1 MRNLK
6 RALSLGLTAAMISGL
21 MVMGSS
27 AASYADVTSE
37 NNVEAIEV
45 LQAVGVMVGDE
56 DGNFNPDEYVTRNEM
71 AVVMSNL
78 LALNVSNF
86 TSSSIPFTDV
96 PDWAAPYVAACY
108 ADGITSGTS
117 DTTYGGDDTVTAAQ
131 AGLMMLKALGYFQY
145 SSDFGSDWQLAA
157 VRQASSI
164 DLYDGIDAGASTAM
178 TRNEVAQLALNALEA
193 TMVEASSDGSTIV
206 VGDITVSSNVSY
218 DERTT
223 SSTSSQYT
231 AISDDEIDGNYT
243 IELGEDL
250 YDGDLEKR
258 PSDTNSDVFGR
269 PAITW
274 EYQNDEIGTYAD
286 DPEETY
292 TEGVDK
298 DVLYDLIGSS
308 VYNDLE
314 DGDADLTVYLD
325 GEILAESDVDADS
338 VLEAFFVNGEDDDA
352 DFTGRGVLTQVYVDD
367 DNNVTI
373 TMIRTYVAQVDGD
386 YDADNEELVL
396 ASLDGTLDIPADT
409 LTLSSD
415 DFNNLD
421 QFADEDYVLIT
432 AAEDEVQTIE
442 AAEVITAT
450 VTAYTVG
457 SNVTADGS
465 RYYYNYTYTQARN
478 DDRTESVTYDLND
491 DYTLVLDNY
500 GYVVYSDGSEGVED
514 YVYVSDMADTLGV
527 RSEIEAEAYFVDGT
541 NEVITIDS
549 VNAYNDSG
557 RLTNVDADDYLDDYF
572 GDYDNGTWYI
582 YDKESD
588 GDYELTEVDED
599 DFRAGAV
606 TEDGVEVTSTG
617 SATVY
622 YGDNST
628 LRANSATVFVVN
640 DDDDVSVYTG
650 IREVPDITARA
661 SEKGDVIVA
670 AVMDGNYAEVVYID
684 ATYAT
689 ISGMSD
695 DRVYILDDNPDAS
708 TDSDDNDYYEFDA
721 IVNGEVGTIMTTDD
735 NYSVGLYTDV
745 SYDEN
750 DYVDDMQPVE
760 NDYEYEDFVAY
771 VIDDYAVEYE
781 DDVIAIGDVDIVLAD
796 GYTIFYNDDG
806 DAETWTASRLA
817 REFGSSFD
825 GIIYVFEDDDDQ
837 AVEIYVE
844 GSGSGSSGSS
854 SGSSSTSSRIVVDAD
869 ATTGGSEYDYEL
881 TVTKRNSSSALT
893 LSEALDAIVDYFDD
907 ENLTVVERTIVDG
920 AYVYTV
926 EDSRGFSCT
935 YGYEFDE
942 TADNNEVTIYVNGDT
957 VNVASGTT
965 LSDLAKEC
973 GKWMLGD
980 DGYES
985 IENSTV
991 KVTQGARYTIHSK
1004 VTLSGGTELYGE
1016 VGEAVDMTKLA
1027 GNYYKL
1033 NGDEEYLSVEDDAI
1047 TFTAADQTVD
1057 DGYIHV
1063 TVYDATNTETDE
1075 STYVKIDGTINF
1087 NVGNGTGYI
1096 VGVDNGDGDSD
1107 SFAYHEKDS
1116 ADSACT
1122 YTAGE
1127 EDLVIRKGYVQVT
1140 YVSDG
1145 ITGDGYALYS
1155 ATTINVDVNVSGLSS
1170 NVSYVVTFSG
1180 TGVNSGNS
1188 VNTFAT
1194 NDGSISLTD
1203 WPVSV
1208 TASTGDISV
1217 SISVAVAQ

>member
-86 TSSSIPFTDV
+86 TSSSILFTDV

-325 GEILAESDVDADS
+325 GEILAESDVTADS
-338 VLEAFFVNGEDDDA
+338 VLKAFFINGEDDDA
-352 DFTGRGVLTQVYVDD
+352 EYTGRGVLTQVYVDD

-557 RLTNVDADDYLDDYF
+557 RLVNVDADDYLDDYF
-572 GDYDNGTWYI
+572 GDYDNGAWYI
-582 YDKESD
+582 YDEQSD

-622 YGDNST
+622 YGNNST

-708 TDSDDNDYYEFDA
+708 TDSDDNDYYEYDA

-844 GSGSGSSGSS
+844 GDGVSSSGSS
-854 SGSSSTSSRIVVDAD
+854 SSGSDSSSTSSRIVVTSSASS
-869 ATTGGSEYDYEL
+869 SEDYDNAL

-893 LSEALDAIVDYFDD
+893 LSEALDAIEDYFDD
-907 ENLTVVERTIVDG
+907 NNLTVVERNIVSG
-920 AYVYTV
+920 AYVYEV
-926 EDSRGFSCT
+926 EESRGFSYT
-935 YGYEFDE
+935 YGYVFDE
-942 TADNNEVTIYVNGDT
+942 DANNNEVTIYVNGEAVD
-957 VNVASGTT
+957 VADGTT
-965 LSDLAKEC
+965 LGDLAETY
-973 GKWMLGD
+973 GSWRLV
-980 DGYES
+980 DGEYES
-985 IENSTV
+985 IENSIV
-991 KVTQGARYTIHSK
+991 KVTRGTRYTIHSMI
-1004 VTLSGGTELYGE
+1004 TLSDGTKLYGE
-1016 VGEAVDMTKLA
+1016 VGETVDMTELA
-1027 GNYYKL
+1027 GNWYTI
-1033 NGDEEYLSVEDDAI
+1033 NGTDYLSVETAI
-1047 TFTAADQTVD
+1047 TFDEDDQTVD

-1087 NVGNGTGYI
+1087 KVGNGTGYI

-1127 EDLVIRKGYVQVT
+1127 EDLVIRKGYVEVT
-1140 YVSDG
+1140 YGDN

-1155 ATTINVDVNVSGLSS
+1155 ATTIDVDVTISGLNSGV
-1170 NVSYVVTFSG
+1170 NYVVTFSG
-1180 TGVNSGNS
+1180 TGVDSGETVTVTATDSSINLSDWS
-1188 VNTFAT
+1188 VKVTPS
-1194 NDGSISLTD
+1194 GSD
-1203 WPVSV
+1203 VSV
-1208 TASTGDISV
+1208 SV
-1217 SISVAVAQ
+1217 SATPAK

>member
-231 AISDDEIDGNYT
+231 SISDDEIDGNYT

-325 GEILAESDVDADS
+325 GEILAESDVTADS
-338 VLEAFFVNGEDDDA
+338 VLKAFFINGEDDDA
-352 DFTGRGVLTQVYVDD
+352 EYTGRGVLTQVYVDD
-367 DNNVTI
+367 NNNVTI

-386 YDADNEELVL
+386 YDADNEELIL
-396 ASLDGTLDIPADT
+396 ATLDGTLDIPVDT

-557 RLTNVDADDYLDDYF
+557 RLTNVDADDYLDGYF
-572 GDYDNGTWYI
+572 DEYDNGAWYI
-582 YDKESD
+582 YDEESD

-708 TDSDDNDYYEFDA
+708 TDSDDNDYYEYDA

-735 NYSVGLYTDV
+735 NYDVGLYTDV

-760 NDYEYEDFVAY
+760 NDYDYEDFVAY
-771 VIDDYAVEYE
+771 VIVGEAVEYE
-781 DDVIAIGDVDIVLAD
+781 SGVITIGNEDIVLAD
-796 GYTIFYNDDG
+796 SYTIFYNDDG
-806 DAETWTASRLA
+806 DAETWTASRLE
-817 REFGSSFD
+817 REFGSDFD

-854 SGSSSTSSRIVVDAD
+854 SGSSNTSSRIVVDAD
-869 ATTGGSEYDYEL
+869 ATTGASEYDYEL

-893 LSEALDAIVDYFDD
+893 LDEALDAIEDYFDD

-920 AYVYTV
+920 EY
-926 EDSRGFSCT
+926 EDISNR
-935 YGYEFDE
+935 
-942 TADNNEVTIYVNGDT
+942 
-957 VNVASGTT
+957 
-965 LSDLAKEC
+965 
-973 GKWMLGD
+973 
-980 DGYES
+980 
-985 IENSTV
+985 TV
-991 KVTQGARYTIHSK
+991 KVTQGTKYTIHSK
-1004 VTLSGGTELYGE
+1004 VTLSDGTELYGE
-1016 VGEAVDMTKLA
+1016 VGETVDMTELA
-1027 GNYYKL
+1027 GNWYTI
-1033 NGDEEYLSVEDDAI
+1033 NGTDYLSVETAI
-1047 TFTAADQTVD
+1047 TFDEDDQTVD
-1057 DGYIHV
+1057 DGY
-1063 TVYDATNTETDE
+1063 VYIKVYFNTGDPDTD
-1075 STYVKIDGTINF
+1075 STTYVKAGTSYSTAS
-1087 NVGNGTGYI
+1087 GTGTGYI
-1096 VGVDNGDGDSD
+1096 YSVGDSD
-1107 SFAYHEKDS
+1107 FAYVANDGS
-1116 ADSACT
+1116 IVASD
-1122 YTAGE
+1122 
-1127 EDLVIRKGYVQVT
+1127 DVVIRKGYVAVT
-1140 YVSDG
+1140 YTQTSG
-1145 ITGDGYALYS
+1145 ESNSYSWTINSSDGYALANDTLTVEY
-1155 ATTINVDVNVSGLSS
+1155 TISGLR
-1170 NVSYVVTFSG
+1170 NGDTVTVTFSDG
-1180 TGVNSGNS
+1180 STDSFTATTTSMTMAVDIPTGTDNISLSITGVSKVDYSG
-1188 VNTFAT
+1188 
-1194 NDGSISLTD
+1194 I
-1203 WPVSV
+1203 
-1208 TASTGDISV
+1208 
-1217 SISVAVAQ
+1217 

>member
-21 MVMGSS
+21 LVMGSS
-27 AASYADVTSE
+27 AVSYADVTSE

-164 DLYDGIDAGASTAM
+164 DLYDGIDASASTAM

-193 TMVEASSDGSTIV
+193 TMVEASSDGSTVV

-258 PSDTNSDVFGR
+258 SSDTNSDVFGR

-314 DGDADLTVYLD
+314 DGEADLTVYLD
-325 GEILAESDVDADS
+325 GEILTKSDVDAAS
-338 VLEAFFVNGEDDDA
+338 VLDAFFFNGEDDDA
-352 DFTGRGVLTQVYVDD
+352 DYTGRGVLTEVFVDD

-386 YDADNEELVL
+386 YDADNEELIL
-396 ASLDGTLDIPADT
+396 ATLDGTLDIPVDT

-478 DDRTESVTYDLND
+478 DDRTESVTYDPND

-514 YVYVSDMADTLGV
+514 YVYVADMADTTGV

-549 VNAYNDSG
+549 VNAYNDSD
-557 RLTNVDADDYLDDYF
+557 RLVNVDADDYLDDYF
-572 GDYDNGTWYI
+572 GDYDNGAWYI
-582 YDKESD
+582 YDEQSD

-695 DRVYILDDNPDAS
+695 DHVYILDDNPDAS

-806 DAETWTASRLA
+806 DAETWTASRLE
-817 REFGSSFD
+817 REFGSDFD

-854 SGSSSTSSRIVVDAD
+854 SGSSNTSSRIVVDAD
-869 ATTGGSEYDYEL
+869 ATTGASEYDYEL

-893 LSEALDAIVDYFDD
+893 LDEALDAIEDYFDD
-907 ENLTVVERTIVDG
+907 ENLTVVERNIVSGD
-920 AYVYTV
+920 YVYEV
-926 EDSRGFSCT
+926 ENSRGFSYT
-935 YGYEFDE
+935 YVYEFD
-942 TADNNEVTIYVNGDT
+942 ANANEVTIYVNGDA
-957 VNVASGTT
+957 VDVPDGTT
-965 LSDLAKEC
+965 LGDLAKEC
-973 GKWMLGD
+973 GNWMLGD

-1004 VTLSGGTELYGE
+1004 VTLNVGTDGDGTELYGE
-1016 VGEAVDMTKLA
+1016 VGEAVDMTELA
-1027 GNYYKL
+1027 GNWYYL
-1033 NGDEEYLSVEDDAI
+1033 NDETTPKSVATAI
-1047 TFTAADQTVD
+1047 TFDEDDQTVD
-1057 DGYIHV
+1057 DGY
-1063 TVYDATNTETDE
+1063 VYIEVYFNTGDLDTD
-1075 STYVKIDGTINF
+1075 STTYVKAGTSYSTAS
-1087 NVGNGTGYI
+1087 GTGTGYI
-1096 VGVDNGDGDSD
+1096 YSVGDSD
-1107 SFAYHEKDS
+1107 FAYVANDGS
-1116 ADSACT
+1116 IVASD
-1122 YTAGE
+1122 
-1127 EDLVIRKGYVQVT
+1127 DVVIRKGYVAVT
-1140 YVSDG
+1140 YTQTSG
-1145 ITGDGYALYS
+1145 ESNSYSWTINSSDGYALANDTLTVEY
-1155 ATTINVDVNVSGLSS
+1155 TISGLR
-1170 NVSYVVTFSG
+1170 NGDTVTVTFSDG
-1180 TGVNSGNS
+1180 STDSFTATTTSMTMAVDIPTGTDNISLSITGVSKVDYSG
-1188 VNTFAT
+1188 
-1194 NDGSISLTD
+1194 I
-1203 WPVSV
+1203 
-1208 TASTGDISV
+1208 
-1217 SISVAVAQ
+1217 

>member
-86 TSSSIPFTDV
+86 TSSSILFTDV

-325 GEILAESDVDADS
+325 GEILAESDVTADS
-338 VLEAFFVNGEDDDA
+338 VLKAFFINGEDDDA
-352 DFTGRGVLTQVYVDD
+352 EYTGRGVLTQVYVDD

-478 DDRTESVTYDLND
+478 DDHTESVTYDLND

-557 RLTNVDADDYLDDYF
+557 RLTNVDADDYLDGYF
-572 GDYDNGTWYI
+572 DEYDNGAWYI
-582 YDKESD
+582 YDEESD

-708 TDSDDNDYYEFDA
+708 TDSDDNDYYEYDA

-735 NYSVGLYTDV
+735 NYDVGLYTDV

-760 NDYEYEDFVAY
+760 NDYDYEDFVAY
-771 VIDDYAVEYE
+771 VIVGEAVEYE
-781 DDVIAIGDVDIVLAD
+781 SGVITIGNEDIVLAD
-796 GYTIFYNDDG
+796 SYTIFYNDDG
-806 DAETWTASRLA
+806 DAETWTASRLE
-817 REFGSSFD
+817 REFGSDFD

-854 SGSSSTSSRIVVDAD
+854 SGSSNTSSRIVVDAD
-869 ATTGGSEYDYEL
+869 ATTGASEYDYEL

-893 LSEALDAIVDYFDD
+893 LDEALDAIADYFDD
-907 ENLTVVERTIVDG
+907 ENLTVL
-920 AYVYTV
+920 
-926 EDSRGFSCT
+926 DSE
-935 YGYEFDE
+935 YE
-942 TADNNEVTIYVNGDT
+942 
-957 VNVASGTT
+957 
-965 LSDLAKEC
+965 
-973 GKWMLGD
+973 
-980 DGYES
+980 DGYYRFEM
-985 IENSTV
+985 EC
-991 KVTQGARYTIHSK
+991 
-1004 VTLSGGTELYGE
+1004 L
-1016 VGEAVDMTKLA
+1016 
-1027 GNYYKL
+1027 
-1033 NGDEEYLSVEDDAI
+1033 
-1047 TFTAADQTVD
+1047 
-1057 DGYIHV
+1057 
-1063 TVYDATNTETDE
+1063 
-1075 STYVKIDGTINF
+1075 
-1087 NVGNGTGYI
+1087 
-1096 VGVDNGDGDSD
+1096 
-1107 SFAYHEKDS
+1107 
-1116 ADSACT
+1116 
-1122 YTAGE
+1122 
-1127 EDLVIRKGYVQVT
+1127 
-1140 YVSDG
+1140 
-1145 ITGDGYALYS
+1145 
-1155 ATTINVDVNVSGLSS
+1155 
-1170 NVSYVVTFSG
+1170 
-1180 TGVNSGNS
+1180 
-1188 VNTFAT
+1188 
-1194 NDGSISLTD
+1194 
-1203 WPVSV
+1203 
-1208 TASTGDISV
+1208 
-1217 SISVAVAQ
+1217 

>member
-86 TSSSIPFTDV
+86 TSSNIPFTDV

-478 DDRTESVTYDLND
+478 DNRTESVTYDLND
-491 DYTLVLDNY
+491 DYTLVLDSY

-514 YVYVSDMADTLGV
+514 YVYVADMAPTSGV
-527 RSEIEAEAYFVDGT
+527 RSDVEAEAYFVDGT

-549 VNAYNDSG
+549 VNAYNTSG

-572 GDYDNGTWYI
+572 GDYDNGAWYI
-582 YDKESD
+582 YDEESD

-599 DFRAGAV
+599 DFRANVV
-606 TEDGVEVTSTG
+606 TDNGVEVVSTG

-622 YGDNST
+622 YGNNST
-628 LRANSATVFVVN
+628 LRANTSTVFVVN

-650 IREVPDITARA
+650 IREVPDITAR
-661 SEKGDVIVA
+661 GYVIVA
-670 AVMDGNYAEVVYID
+670 AVMDGSYAEVVYID
-684 ATYAT
+684 ATNAT

-708 TDSDDNDYYEFDA
+708 TDSDDNDYYEYDA

-844 GSGSGSSGSS
+844 GDGVSSSGSS
-854 SGSSSTSSRIVVDAD
+854 SSSSDSSSTSSRIVVTSSASS
-869 ATTGGSEYDYEL
+869 SEDYDNAL

-893 LSEALDAIVDYFDD
+893 LSEALDAIEDYFDD
-907 ENLTVVERTIVDG
+907 NNLTVVERNIVSG
-920 AYVYTV
+920 AYVYEV
-926 EDSRGFSCT
+926 EESRGFSYT
-935 YGYEFDE
+935 YGYVFDE
-942 TADNNEVTIYVNGDT
+942 DANNNEVTIYVNGDT

-965 LSDLAKEC
+965 LGDLAETY
-973 GKWMLGD
+973 GNWRLV
-980 DGYES
+980 DGEYES
-985 IENSTV
+985 IENSIV
-991 KVTQGARYTIHSK
+991 KVTRGTRYTIHSMI
-1004 VTLSGGTELYGE
+1004 TLSDGTKLYGE
-1016 VGEAVDMTKLA
+1016 VGETVDMTELA
-1027 GNYYKL
+1027 GNWYTI
-1033 NGDEEYLSVEDDAI
+1033 NGTDYLSVETAI
-1047 TFTAADQTVD
+1047 TFDEDDQTVD
-1057 DGYIHV
+1057 DGYIRV
-1063 TVYDATNTETDE
+1063 SVIDSEGDPVENE
-1075 STYVKIDGTINF
+1075 SGYEKIGGTIEF
-1087 NVGNGTGYI
+1087 AVGNGTGYI
-1096 VGVDNGDGDSD
+1096 IGEDDGTGENSD
-1107 SFAYHEKDS
+1107 SFEYQ
-1116 ADSACT
+1116 
-1122 YTAGE
+1122 AG
-1127 EDLVIRKGYVQVT
+1127 T
-1140 YVSDG
+1140 S
-1145 ITGDGYALYS
+1145 
-1155 ATTINVDVNVSGLSS
+1155 
-1170 NVSYVVTFSG
+1170 
-1180 TGVNSGNS
+1180 
-1188 VNTFAT
+1188 
-1194 NDGSISLTD
+1194 
-1203 WPVSV
+1203 SV
-1208 TASTGDISV
+1208 TARMTWLSRRAMSR
-1217 SISVAVAQ
+1217 

>member
-557 RLTNVDADDYLDDYF
+557 RLTNVDADDYLDGYF
-572 GDYDNGTWYI
+572 DEYDNGAWYI
-582 YDKESD
+582 YDEESD

-599 DFRAGAV
+599 DFRANVV
-606 TEDGVEVTSTG
+606 TDNGVEVVSTG

-622 YGDNST
+622 YGNNST
-628 LRANSATVFVVN
+628 LRANTSTVFVVN

-650 IREVPDITARA
+650 IREVPDITAR
-661 SEKGDVIVA
+661 GYVIVA
-670 AVMDGNYAEVVYID
+670 AVMDGSYAEVVYID
-684 ATYAT
+684 ATNAT

-708 TDSDDNDYYEFDA
+708 TDSDDNDYYEYDA

-735 NYSVGLYTDV
+735 NYDVGLYTDV

-750 DYVDDMQPVE
+750 DYVDNMQPVE
-760 NDYEYEDFVAY
+760 NDYDYEDFVAY
-771 VIDDYAVEYE
+771 VIVGEAVEYE
-781 DDVIAIGDVDIVLAD
+781 SGVITIGNEDIVLAD
-796 GYTIFYNDDG
+796 SYTIFYNDDG
-806 DAETWTASRLA
+806 DAETWTASRLE
-817 REFGSSFD
+817 REFGSDFD

-854 SGSSSTSSRIVVDAD
+854 SGSSNTSSRIVVDAD
-869 ATTGGSEYDYEL
+869 ATTGASEYDYEL

-893 LSEALDAIVDYFDD
+893 LSEALDAIADYFDD
-907 ENLTVVERTIVDG
+907 ENLTVL
-920 AYVYTV
+920 
-926 EDSRGFSCT
+926 DSE
-935 YGYEFDE
+935 YE
-942 TADNNEVTIYVNGDT
+942 
-957 VNVASGTT
+957 
-965 LSDLAKEC
+965 
-973 GKWMLGD
+973 
-980 DGYES
+980 DGYYRFEM
-985 IENSTV
+985 EC
-991 KVTQGARYTIHSK
+991 
-1004 VTLSGGTELYGE
+1004 L
-1016 VGEAVDMTKLA
+1016 
-1027 GNYYKL
+1027 
-1033 NGDEEYLSVEDDAI
+1033 
-1047 TFTAADQTVD
+1047 
-1057 DGYIHV
+1057 
-1063 TVYDATNTETDE
+1063 
-1075 STYVKIDGTINF
+1075 
-1087 NVGNGTGYI
+1087 
-1096 VGVDNGDGDSD
+1096 
-1107 SFAYHEKDS
+1107 
-1116 ADSACT
+1116 
-1122 YTAGE
+1122 
-1127 EDLVIRKGYVQVT
+1127 
-1140 YVSDG
+1140 
-1145 ITGDGYALYS
+1145 
-1155 ATTINVDVNVSGLSS
+1155 
-1170 NVSYVVTFSG
+1170 
-1180 TGVNSGNS
+1180 
-1188 VNTFAT
+1188 
-1194 NDGSISLTD
+1194 
-1203 WPVSV
+1203 
-1208 TASTGDISV
+1208 
-1217 SISVAVAQ
+1217 

>member
-86 TSSSIPFTDV
+86 TSSSILFTDV

-325 GEILAESDVDADS
+325 GEILAESDVDAAS

-352 DFTGRGVLTQVYVDD
+352 DYTGRGVLTEVFVDD

-386 YDADNEELVL
+386 YDADNEELIL
-396 ASLDGTLDIPADT
+396 ATLDGTLDIPVDT

-514 YVYVSDMADTLGV
+514 YVYVADMAPTSGV
-527 RSEIEAEAYFVDGT
+527 RSDVEAEAYFVDGT

-549 VNAYNDSG
+549 VNAYNDSD

-572 GDYDNGTWYI
+572 GDYGNGAWYI
-582 YDKESD
+582 YDEQSD

-599 DFRAGAV
+599 DFRADVV
-606 TEDGVEVTSTG
+606 TDNGVEVVSTG

-622 YGDNST
+622 YGNNST

-708 TDSDDNDYYEFDA
+708 TDSDDNDYYEYDA

-796 GYTIFYNDDG
+796 GYIIFYNDDG

-844 GSGSGSSGSS
+844 GDGVSSSGSS
-854 SGSSSTSSRIVVDAD
+854 SSGSDSSSTSSRIVVTSSASS
-869 ATTGGSEYDYEL
+869 SEDYDNAL

-893 LSEALDAIVDYFDD
+893 LSEALDAIEDYFDD
-907 ENLTVVERTIVDG
+907 NNLTVVERNIVSG
-920 AYVYTV
+920 AYVYEV
-926 EDSRGFSCT
+926 EESRGFSYT
-935 YGYEFDE
+935 YGYVFDE
-942 TADNNEVTIYVNGDT
+942 DANNNEVTIYVNGEAVD
-957 VNVASGTT
+957 VADGTT
-965 LSDLAKEC
+965 LGDLAETY
-973 GKWMLGD
+973 GSWRLV
-980 DGYES
+980 DGEYES
-985 IENSTV
+985 IENSIV
-991 KVTQGARYTIHSK
+991 KVTRGTRYTIHSMI
-1004 VTLSGGTELYGE
+1004 TLSDGTKLYGE
-1016 VGEAVDMTKLA
+1016 VGETVDMTELA
-1027 GNYYKL
+1027 GNWYTI
-1033 NGDEEYLSVEDDAI
+1033 NGTDYLSVETAI
-1047 TFTAADQTVD
+1047 TFDEDDQTVD
-1057 DGYIHV
+1057 DGYIRV
-1063 TVYDATNTETDE
+1063 SVIDSEGDPVENE
-1075 STYVKIDGTINF
+1075 SGYEKIGGTIEF
-1087 NVGNGTGYI
+1087 AVGNGTGYI
-1096 VGVDNGDGDSD
+1096 IGEDDGTGENSD
-1107 SFAYHEKDS
+1107 SFEYQAGTS
-1116 ADSACT
+1116 SVTA
-1122 YTAGE
+1122 TAGE
-1127 EDLVIRKGYVQVT
+1127 DDLVIKKGYVQVT
-1140 YVSDG
+1140 YGDDS
-1145 ITGDGYALYS
+1145 ITGDGYALYD
-1155 ATTINVDVNVSGLSS
+1155 ATTINVDVTISGLTN
-1170 NVSYVVTFSG
+1170 NVGYVVTFSG
-1180 TGVNSGNS
+1180 TNVTTTTRNIYADSEGS
-1188 VNTFAT
+1188 V
-1194 NDGSISLTD
+1194 SISNIPITVD
-1203 WPVSV
+1203 
-1208 TASTGDISV
+1208 ASSGDISV
-1217 SISVAVAQ
+1217 NVSVAVAQ

>member
-1 MRNLK
+1 
-6 RALSLGLTAAMISGL
+6 
-21 MVMGSS
+21 
-27 AASYADVTSE
+27 
-37 NNVEAIEV
+37 
-45 LQAVGVMVGDE
+45 
-56 DGNFNPDEYVTRNEM
+56 
-71 AVVMSNL
+71 MSNL

-298 DVLYDLIGSS
+298 DVLYDLIGSN

-478 DDRTESVTYDLND
+478 DNRTESVTYDLND
-491 DYTLVLDNY
+491 DYTLVLDSY

-514 YVYVSDMADTLGV
+514 YVYVADMAPTSGV
-527 RSEIEAEAYFVDGT
+527 RSDVEAEAYFVDGT

-557 RLTNVDADDYLDDYF
+557 RLTNVDADDYLDGYF
-572 GDYDNGTWYI
+572 DEYDNGAWYI
-582 YDKESD
+582 YDEESD

-854 SGSSSTSSRIVVDAD
+854 SGSSSISSRIVV
-869 ATTGGSEYDYEL
+869 TSVTSSITGYNYEL
-881 TVTKRNSSSALT
+881 IVTKRNSSSALT
-893 LSEALDAIVDYFDD
+893 LDEALDAIADYFDD
-907 ENLTVVERTIVDG
+907 ENLTVLDSEYEDG
-920 AYVYTV
+920 YYVNTV
-926 EDSRGFSCT
+926 EDSRGYT
-935 YGYEFDE
+935 YTYVYDFDE
-942 TADNNEVTIYVNGDT
+942 NADNNEVTIYVNGVA
-957 VNVASGTT
+957 VNVPSGTT
-965 LSDLAKEC
+965 LGDLAKEC
-973 GKWMLGD
+973 GNWMLGD

-1004 VTLSGGTELYGE
+1004 VTLDVGTDGDGTELYGE
-1016 VGEAVDMTKLA
+1016 VGETVDMTELA
-1027 GNYYKL
+1027 GNW
-1033 NGDEEYLSVEDDAI
+1033 
-1047 TFTAADQTVD
+1047 
-1057 DGYIHV
+1057 
-1063 TVYDATNTETDE
+1063 
-1075 STYVKIDGTINF
+1075 ST
-1087 NVGNGTGYI
+1087 
-1096 VGVDNGDGDSD
+1096 
-1107 SFAYHEKDS
+1107 
-1116 ADSACT
+1116 
-1122 YTAGE
+1122 
-1127 EDLVIRKGYVQVT
+1127 LR
-1140 YVSDG
+1140 
-1145 ITGDGYALYS
+1145 
-1155 ATTINVDVNVSGLSS
+1155 
-1170 NVSYVVTFSG
+1170 
-1180 TGVNSGNS
+1180 
-1188 VNTFAT
+1188 
-1194 NDGSISLTD
+1194 
-1203 WPVSV
+1203 
-1208 TASTGDISV
+1208 
-1217 SISVAVAQ
+1217 

>member
-325 GEILAESDVDADS
+325 GEILAESDVTADS
-338 VLEAFFVNGEDDDA
+338 VLKAFFINGEDDDA
-352 DFTGRGVLTQVYVDD
+352 EYTGRGVLTQVYVDD

-557 RLTNVDADDYLDDYF
+557 RLVNVDADDYLDDYF
-572 GDYDNGTWYI
+572 GDYDNGAWYI
-582 YDKESD
+582 YDEQSD

-708 TDSDDNDYYEFDA
+708 TDSDDNDYYEYDA

-844 GSGSGSSGSS
+844 GDGSGSTSSGSGGSG
-854 SGSSSTSSRIVVDAD
+854 STSSRIVVTSDTVEND
-869 ATTGGSEYDYEL
+869 NYDYEL

-893 LSEALDAIVDYFDD
+893 LSEALDAIEDYFDD

-920 AYVYTV
+920 EY
-926 EDSRGFSCT
+926 EDISNR
-935 YGYEFDE
+935 
-942 TADNNEVTIYVNGDT
+942 
-957 VNVASGTT
+957 
-965 LSDLAKEC
+965 
-973 GKWMLGD
+973 
-980 DGYES
+980 
-985 IENSTV
+985 TV
-991 KVTQGARYTIHSK
+991 KVTQGTKYTIHSK
-1004 VTLSGGTELYGE
+1004 VTLSDGTELYGE
-1016 VGEAVDMTKLA
+1016 VGEAVDMTELA

-1033 NGDEEYLSVEDDAI
+1033 DGEEEYLSVAEDAI

-1116 ADSACT
+1116 VDNNACT

-1127 EDLVIRKGYVQVT
+1127 ENLVIKKGYVQVT
-1140 YVSDG
+1140 YGSGTVDSTSYTYS
-1145 ITGDGYALYS
+1145 ITGEGYVLYD
-1155 ATTINVDVNVSGLSS
+1155 ATTINVELTINGLNASQ
-1170 NVSYVVTFSG
+1170 SYTITFGG
-1180 TGVNSGNS
+1180 TGVTSNTTASVTTDATGIVDGLVRPVSLSTNSGN
-1188 VNTFAT
+1188 VN
-1194 NDGSISLTD
+1194 
-1203 WPVSV
+1203 V
-1208 TASTGDISV
+1208 TITGI
-1217 SISVAVAQ
+1217 Q